1 MNEYNNRQ
9 MSYETSD
16 CTRRMTQPRQYGDMR
31 MPQQQHQ
38 QQHQQQYT
46 DMAMPRQGT
55 TTMTAGM
62 PPEVLPDLPQELY
75 PTQRGATTPMTR
87 PFSQGAPPVTEINYI
102 PGYLASLIG
111 KNVKAEFV
119 VGSNQYVEKTG
130 MLIDVG
136 VNYFVLLDTNTRT
149 TIMCDLY
156 AVKFVTAVHM

>member
-1 MNEYNNRQ
+1 MNDYNNKQ

-16 CTRRMTQPRQYGDMR
+16 CTRRMTQPRQYGVMP
-31 MPQQQHQ
+31 PQQQPQYQ
-38 QQHQQQYT
+38 QQFADT
-46 DMAMPRQGT
+46 AMPRQGT

-62 PPEVLPDLPQELY
+62 PPEMLPDLPPEMF
-75 PTQRGATTPMTR
+75 PTQRGAAAPIPR
-87 PFSQGAPPVTEINYI
+87 GFSQGAPPVTEINYI

-119 VGSNQYVEKTG
+119 VGTNQYVEKTG